1 MNESIDIA
9 RQKRVPF
16 RVNRGQEIDYTI
28 TVSDSNGD
36 SYDFTGHT
44 ARLEVY
50 NSFNKTDSPEF
61 VVAVTLATG
70 TMRFTRAAIT
80 SKRENFVYKLFIT
93 DDTDYEQIWL
103 NGPFLVLDS
112 EYDFP
117 DNAETLT
124 ISPSGDAITINVAP
138 VGTDR
143 PLDIKTV
150 SEATY
155 TVLES
160 DNGKMI
166 HYTNNAGVAITLPN
180 GLSDSHYTMHV
191 NKGSG
196 DLTFS
201 AAGTIESV
209 GTIIAVQYSGAMAVH
224 EGSNVWG
231 LYGKLT

>member
-9 RQKRVPF
+9 RQKRVPI
-16 RVNRGQEIDYTI
+16 RVNRGQEIDFTI
-28 TVSDSNGD
+28 AVNDASG

-44 ARLEVY
+44 ARLEAY

-80 SKRENFVYKLFIT
+80 KKREDFVYKLFVT
-93 DDTDYEQIWL
+93 DATGYEQIWL
-103 NGPFLVLDS
+103 NGPFLVLES

-117 DNAETLT
+117 DNADTLT
-124 ISPSGDAITINVAP
+124 ISPSCDTITINVAP
-138 VGTDR
+138 VGTDL
-143 PLDIKTV
+143 PLDVKTV
-150 SEATY
+150 SAATY

-166 HYTNNAGVAITLPN
+166 NYTNNAGVTITLPN
-180 GLSDSHYTMHV
+180 GLSDSHISQHV
-191 NKGSG
+191 NKGTG
-196 DLTFS
+196 DLTFVATGTLQSIGDTLEDQYS
-201 AAGTIESV
+201 AANAI
-209 GTIIAVQYSGAMAVH
+209 H